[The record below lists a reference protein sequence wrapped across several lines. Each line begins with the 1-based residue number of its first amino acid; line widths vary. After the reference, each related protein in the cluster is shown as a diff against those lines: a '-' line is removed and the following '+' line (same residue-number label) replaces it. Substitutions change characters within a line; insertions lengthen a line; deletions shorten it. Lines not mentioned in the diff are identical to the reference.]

1 MVAIV
6 TEGLNEAWGWL
17 RKLRSRQQTP
27 IKLRDFETEAH
38 RQTELFGPLNRRSI
52 GLRNVEVSRI
62 LGSVGRSGEF
72 NGNFQPPL
80 SAKTEQAR
88 FRRVVDA
95 MKKGELLPPIEL
107 YKLRQHY
114 YILDGHHRVGAARL
128 IGVQSIDAE
137 ITLFIPSGDPVEMRL
152 FHERR
157 AFEQATG
164 LQSIGGARPITYR
177 RLLTEVHTFRRELA
191 EHEGAETDLQF
202 AARLWYARVFLPA
215 FAAIRAA
222 RLQEYFP
229 MQRHADMVAA
239 LFDEE
244 RTARR
249 RRAQDPL
256 LTQAE
261 LESEVGPTSQVSVQ
275 EVM

>member
-1 MVAIV
+1 MVATV
-6 TEGLNEAWGWL
+6 MEGLNGAWHWV
-17 RKLRSRQQTP
+17 RNLRSRQQAP
-27 IKLRDFETEAH
+27 IKLRDFETEAR
-38 RQTELFGPLNRRSI
+38 RQAERFGPLNRRSV
-52 GLRNVEVSRI
+52 GLRNIEVSRI

-72 NGNFQPPL
+72 DGNFQPPQ

-88 FRRVVDA
+88 FRRVVSA
-95 MKKGELLPPIEL
+95 MKAGELLPPIEL

-128 IGVQSIDAE
+128 LGIQSIDGE
-137 ITLFIPSGDPVEMRL
+137 ITLFIPSGDPVEQRL

-164 LQSIGGARPITYR
+164 LQSIGGARPVTYR

-191 EHEGAETDLQF
+191 EREGAETDLQF

-215 FAAIRAA
+215 FAALRASG
-222 RLQEYFP
+222 LHEHFP
-229 MQRHADMVAA
+229 LQRHADMLAA
-239 LFDEE
+239 LLEEE

-249 RRAQDPL
+249 RQTQDPT
-256 LTQAE
+256 LTQTE
-261 LESEVGPTSQVSVQ
+261 LEAEVALDDQVVVPQ
-275 EVM
+275 VL